1 MRFFVLNRSFQN
13 QTRFSLASV
22 LHGAACLL
30 FFVLLIHASAALAEK
45 VEDQAARQESAQ
57 TEKTL
62 STLESFAQIRR
73 DLKQQIKV
81 VAQQIDAAQTDAEKA
96 ELKERLDK
104 LNADLKANET
114 NFKDIAAGVD
124 ISILQVEKQK
134 KFDFQE
140 EVMALVKPA
149 FQEIKEMTSDV
160 RQKTELK
167 GRIAYYQA
175 RLPVLAEA
183 LEHAGKL
190 QSNTADKLLKA
201 ELQQA
206 VTGWS
211 RRQSIMQAELQATQ
225 YQLDKL
231 IADEASLA
239 EASGSYL
246 KSFFQK
252 RGLYLTEA
260 ILVIVAVLLIAR
272 ISYTGMRRRL
282 PGFRA
287 AHRSFR
293 IRLVE
298 LIHRIV
304 TIVLLVIGPMV
315 VFYLEEDWV
324 LFSLGI
330 LMLLGIGW
338 GLRQAIPR
346 YWEQI
351 LLFLN
356 IGSVR
361 ENERINFEGLPWKVD
376 QLNFFSKLINPVAG
390 ISLRIPLDELVGM
403 TSRPF
408 DHDEPW
414 FPCRQG
420 DWVILGDGVRGK
432 VTGISAEMVELV
444 QRGGATKTYLTQDF
458 LANSPLNLATNFRI
472 KETLGISY
480 SLQAQSTTSIPSAL
494 QAYLLERI
502 EEEGYGNKLVNLR
515 VEFEKAGNSSLDL
528 VVIADFSGDM
538 GDLYN
543 RLRRAVQRWCV
554 DACTQYDWEIPFPQM
569 TLHGGESLRTAS
581 LNR

>member
-1 MRFFVLNRSFQN
+1 MLNNSSET
-13 QTRFSLASV
+13 QTRFFSYGWRPWSIGLA
-22 LHGAACLL
+22 AL
-30 FFVLLIHASAALAEK
+30 FLMLVSSAAFAER
-45 VEDQAARQESAQ
+45 VDDQEARQEAVQ

-62 STLESFAQIRR
+62 ATLESFAQIRR
-73 DLKQQIKV
+73 DLKQQIKTV
-81 VAQQIDAAQTDAEKA
+81 GQQIDAAQTAAEKA
-96 ELKERLDK
+96 ELKDRLDK
-104 LNADLKANET
+104 LNGDLKANEV

-124 ISILQVEKQK
+124 ISILRVEKTK

-175 RLPVLAEA
+175 RLPILAEA
-183 LEHAGKL
+183 LENAEKL
-190 QSNTADKLLKA
+190 QSNTTDKLLQA
-201 ELQQA
+201 ELQLA
-206 VTGWS
+206 VSGWS
-211 RRQSIMQAELQATQ
+211 RQQSIMQSELQAAQ

-260 ILVIVAVLLIAR
+260 ILVIVGVLLLAR
-272 ISYTGMRRRL
+272 ISYTGMQRRL

-287 AHRSFR
+287 EHRSFR

-390 ISLRIPLDELVGM
+390 ISLRIPLDELVGL

-408 DHDEPW
+408 DHNEPW
-414 FPCRQG
+414 FPCRRG
-420 DWVILGDGVRGK
+420 DWVILDDGVRGK
-432 VTGISAEMVELV
+432 VTGISSEMVELV
-444 QRGGATKTYLTQDF
+444 QRGGATKTYLTRDF
-458 LANSPLNLATNFRI
+458 LANSPRNLATNFRI
-472 KETLGISY
+472 KETIGISY
-480 SLQAQSTTSIPSAL
+480 SHQRQSTTTILSTL
-494 QAYLLERI
+494 QEYLLKQI
-502 EEEGYGNKLVNLR
+502 EEEGYGKKLLNLR
-515 VEFEKAGNSSLDL
+515 VEFEKANNSSLDL

-554 DACTQYDWEIPFPQM
+554 DACSEYDWEIPFPQL
-569 TLHGGESLRTAS
+569 TLHGGESLRTSS